1 MKRTAATGTGATATD
16 ATGTRVQR
24 GGAMTRASQ
33 LGTSLLWCCA
43 CIALAATILT
53 VDPSLARRPD
63 WQQDP
68 TAPGVTPDPGGPPPG
83 DGGDVDADELGTYVT
98 APPSRD
104 RLGSSQ
110 QNRSGERGLPG
121 TNAEPDSHGWTTD
134 RALIWIWKV
143 VLTTF

>member
-1 MKRTAATGTGATATD
+1 
-16 ATGTRVQR
+16 
-24 GGAMTRASQ
+24 MTRASQ
-33 LGTSLLWCCA
+33 PGRSLLWCCA
-43 CIALAATILT
+43 GVTLAATILT
-53 VDPSLARRPD
+53 VDPSFARRPD

-104 RLGSSQ
+104 RLGNSQ
-110 QNRSGERGLPG
+110 QNRAGDRVLPG
-121 TNAEPDSHGWTTD
+121 TTWESESRGWTAD
-134 RALIWIWKV
+134 RAVIWIWKV